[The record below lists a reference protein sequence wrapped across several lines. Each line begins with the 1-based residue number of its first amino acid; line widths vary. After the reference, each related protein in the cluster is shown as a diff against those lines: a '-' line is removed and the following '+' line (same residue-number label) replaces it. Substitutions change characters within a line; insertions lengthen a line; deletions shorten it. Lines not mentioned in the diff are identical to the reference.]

1 MKKRYIIPRSK
12 WLNMQAGN
20 DVLAV
25 VSPDVNKDGSKVKVD
40 EDESGNACISGRF
53 NRGLWDDPDEME

>member
-1 MKKRYIIPRSK
+1 
-12 WLNMQAGN
+12 MQAGN

-40 EDESGNACISGRF
+40 EDESGNAWTSGRS